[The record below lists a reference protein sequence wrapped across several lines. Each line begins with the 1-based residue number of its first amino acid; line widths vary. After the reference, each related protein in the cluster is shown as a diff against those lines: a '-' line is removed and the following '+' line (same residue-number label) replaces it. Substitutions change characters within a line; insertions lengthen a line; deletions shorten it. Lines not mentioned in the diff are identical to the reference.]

1 MARRFFGVL
10 AALALACGTM
20 IAFVGTASAQ
30 PAETTLEITV
40 HKEINGTPPGDQT
53 FAIQLVCS
61 DENGDHVF
69 VRTNTISWDV
79 DDHSFTPS
87 DANTVFDVASSVPT
101 DELSCTVTESDTAG
115 ATSHTIDC
123 NVDTGTAECS
133 GDTVTIPSGDSGEA
147 DFTLTNNYAE
157 FPPPPAP
164 PVVVT
169 PAPAPA
175 VAAVVIVASGRFT
188 G

>member
-30 PAETTLEITV
+30 SIETTLEITV
-40 HKEINGTPPGDQT
+40 HKEISGTPPGDQT

-87 DANTVFDVASSVPT
+87 DANTVFDVPT
-101 DELSCTVTESDTAG
+101 DQNTDQVSCTVTESDPAG

-123 NVDTGTAECS
+123 TGDTGSAECS
-133 GDTVTIPSGDSGEA
+133 GDTATITTGDSGSA
-147 DFTLTNNYAE
+147 DFTATNTYAD
-157 FPPPPAP
+157 FPAPPAP
-164 PVVVT
+164 PAVVT
-169 PAPAPA
+169 PAPVA
-175 VAAVVIVASGRFT
+175 AAVVASARFT